1 MLSFSVIIYAQIFS
15 RNTVIKRLR
24 MAKSYKQINQDQRQF
39 GSAYRK
45 ESPDTM
51 NAFLALHKAAMVD
64 GRWSGSNLWYSGS
77 GSC

>member
-1 MLSFSVIIYAQIFS
+1 
-15 RNTVIKRLR
+15 